1 MEVFANGGL
10 LLHSNYQAKDGQVQ
24 MNHNSKNGRK
34 NGGFLLKP
42 FDLQSEIS
50 TVEIEEESAE
60 LLETIH

>member
-10 LLHSNYQAKDGQVQ
+10 LLHSNYQAKDGQAQ
-24 MNHNSKNGRK
+24 INHNSQNGRN